1 MSGIPDRRRHLRQQV
16 RSLTYI
22 DLGQDN
28 GGIVL
33 NIGEGGLAV
42 QAAAILTG
50 NHFPRM
56 RIKLPGSSE
65 WLEASGEITWTS
77 ESGKEAGVRFVDIS
91 DDARFQIRQW
101 ISVGGP
107 VDEFREGRGRRA
119 DRGREVLAAPGS
131 GTMRKTT
138 AESFTPELVGRQ
150 QTLDSV
156 SRRAEQGREVSRA
169 PDTGAMKKMT
179 PESATPEVIARQPM
193 QDSNPDHI
201 INSVRV
207 ARMLSGERDY
217 GSFGSLVEK
226 PDHQGWLIAVVF
238 TVLAVIAL
246 AAGMAVGRGDLSGL
260 LAKFSPQR
268 NIPAAQSPEEPS
280 APSSAAQETAPPP
293 SDSTNRTNSDVSQIE
308 VVDTSNRRW
317 LIPLQGTAS
326 VKGAESADAAGSS
339 AASSTAPSSTEPP
352 NAPSSAESTAAE
364 PSSGATSA
372 PDEKPENPSQP
383 KTKGSESKGSALVP
397 REAPKRALREANVTV
412 RIWILSP
419 AIPLEKVGQPIYRV
433 DPIYPPE
440 AVQQR
445 IEGTVKLRAIIGRD
459 GTVQSL
465 GLVDG
470 PPLLVPAAMDAVRSW
485 RNQPTLLNGRAVEL
499 EEEIQIEFHLPD

>member
-1 MSGIPDRRRHLRQQV
+1 MSGIPDQRRHLRQQV

-33 NIGEGGLAV
+33 NISEGGLAV

-50 NHFPRM
+50 NHFPHM
-56 RIKLPGSSE
+56 RIKLPGSGE

-101 ISVGGP
+101 VSAGGTAG
-107 VDEFREGRGRRA
+107 EFREERGRRA

-131 GTMRKTT
+131 GAIRDTT
-138 AESFTPELVGRQ
+138 PESFTPELVRRQ
-150 QTLDSV
+150 QIQDSV
-156 SRRAEQGREVSRA
+156 SGGTERGEEASRA
-169 PDTGAMKKMT
+169 RDTGAMKNMT
-179 PESATPEVIARQPM
+179 PESAASEVVVRQQMRDPA
-193 QDSNPDHI
+193 PDHI

-207 ARMLSGERDY
+207 ARMLSGETDY

-226 PDHQGWLIAVVF
+226 RDHQGWLLAVVF
-238 TVLAVIAL
+238 AILALISLV
-246 AAGMAVGRGDLSGL
+246 AGMAVGRGGLSEMLGKL
-260 LAKFSPQR
+260 STQG
-268 NIPAAQSPEEPS
+268 NIPAAQSPEEPPP
-280 APSSAAQETAPPP
+280 PSSAAQEAGPSP
-293 SDSTNRTNSDVSQIE
+293 SDSTNSTNSDVSQIE

-317 LIPLQGTAS
+317 LIPL
-326 VKGAESADAAGSS
+326 KGAASKNGAASADAAG
-339 AASSTAPSSTEPP
+339 AGAPSSIPP
-352 NAPSSAESTAAE
+352 GSSASSSAEPTAAE
-364 PSSGATSA
+364 PSGGATSA
-372 PDEKPENPSQP
+372 PDEKTENPPQP
-383 KTKGSESKGSALVP
+383 DAKGSASKGSVPIP
-397 REAPKRALREANVTV
+397 REAPKRAPREANVTV

-440 AVQQR
+440 AAQQR

-459 GTVQSL
+459 GTVQSV

-485 RNQPTLLNGRAVEL
+485 RNQPTLLNGEAVEL
-499 EEEIQIEFHLPD
+499 EEQIQIEFHLPE